1 MNFSERGHKFITDA
15 RLNLKET
22 ENGLF
27 GMNSKAEIIP
37 GKDYFLEMQGE
48 ENINITNYFGVKS
61 TRPVKK
67 VDMIIELEVWQ
78 EKKFYDRLGIDEV
91 RERNFRI

>member
-1 MNFSERGHKFITDA
+1 
-15 RLNLKET
+15 
-22 ENGLF
+22 
-27 GMNSKAEIIP
+27 MNSKAEIIP

-91 RERNFRI
+91 REEILGY